1 MHACVCGEKWRYKN
15 HFSSFKI
22 YTEKKKSCILK
33 RSHPLWRSDFAPF
46 PQNIIHF
53 IFIPSI
59 NLSAQFFFAPIWRIS
74 RVFLLKMER
83 PVYRALFKQ
92 THIRGS
98 PGRAA
103 GLLIFGLR
111 FWCRVRGES
120 QIDDLQTC
128 TLQPTATA
136 EQCKLCQPALAPMP
150 AGLRK
155 ESQQPLSCSLLLYE
169 TM

>member
-15 HFSSFKI
+15 HFSSFEI
-22 YTEKKKSCILK
+22 YTEKKSCKSE

-74 RVFLLKMER
+74 GVFS
-83 PVYRALFKQ
+83 FKNGTSRIQGTFQ
-92 THIRGS
+92 TNTHQRKSRTSG
-98 PGRAA
+98 GLVDFQAA
-103 GLLIFGLR
+103 VL
-111 FWCRVRGES
+111 VQSRGES

-136 EQCKLCQPALAPMP
+136 EQ
-150 AGLRK
+150 R
-155 ESQQPLSCSLLLYE
+155 
-169 TM
+169 